1 MIRRCSSKCWH
12 EYSSQSLP
20 GCIKTCCSMLRAAHP
35 DQGIFV
41 EVVEHVTKVEFDA
54 FDAFS

>member
-1 MIRRCSSKCWH
+1 
-12 EYSSQSLP
+12 
-20 GCIKTCCSMLRAAHP
+20 MLRAARP

-41 EVVEHVTKVEFDA
+41 EVVEHVTKVEFDS